1 MRNKLRL
8 CVLLSMLALLI
19 YALMM
24 TESGISTELKWTI
37 ISIVIGSGL
46 VIYTALSWFIPYILN
61 HSAEQLSPQK
71 LVSLTVTSSGILAA
85 ITGFVATLS
94 LDCFG
99 NVDFRTTDYC
109 SICGLFAIITAG
121 ITAVYS
127 LKSFVQRWKALLLM
141 EEGLKQAVLK
151 AEFESLK
158 NQVNPHFLFNSLNIL
173 SALIPEDTGKSVQFV
188 ERLSKVF
195 RYSLQH
201 SEQNTI
207 ELATELKIA
216 ESYLFINQMRFG
228 ESFRYTVDLS
238 EADRNR
244 QIVTQGLLTL
254 LENVV
259 KHNECSLE
267 KPLVIQ
273 IYTEKDCLVVSNSY
287 QPKSRLRTDSTGIGL
302 KNLQNRYVQLAADRP
317 VEIAQTEREFM
328 VKLPL
333 LEPAAHRTVGNS

>member
-1 MRNKLRL
+1 MRNKIRL
-8 CVLLSMLALLI
+8 CILLTLLALLI
-19 YALMM
+19 YGLLD
-24 TESGISTELKWTI
+24 TENAIPIAIKLTI

-46 VIYTALSWFIPYILN
+46 FIYMALSWFIPYLLN
-61 HSAEQLSPQK
+61 RSAEQLSPQK

-85 ITGFVATLS
+85 MTGFMATWGIS
-94 LDCFG
+94 FSWHI
-99 NVDFRTTDYC
+99 DFRAVDYC

-173 SALIPEDTGKSVQFV
+173 SALIPEDSGKSVQFV

-228 ESFRYTVDLS
+228 ESFRYTVELS
-238 EADRNR
+238 EEDRSR

-267 KPLVIQ
+267 KPLCIR
-273 IYTEKDCLVVSNSY
+273 IYSEKDCLVVANVF
-287 QPKSRLRTDSTGIGL
+287 QLKSRLRTDSTGIGL
-302 KNLQNRYVQLAADRP
+302 KNLKNRYVQLAADRP
-317 VEIAQTEREFM
+317 VVIEQTEQDFI

-333 LEPAAHRTVGNS
+333 L

>member
-8 CVLLSMLALLI
+8 CVLLSLLALLI
-19 YALMM
+19 YGLLG
-24 TESGISTELKWTI
+24 TEATIPYEIKWIIIST
-37 ISIVIGSGL
+37 VIGSGL
-46 VIYTALSWFIPYILN
+46 LIYMALSWFIPYVLN

-85 ITGFVATLS
+85 MTGFMATLA
-94 LDCFG
+94 LDFFG
-99 NVDFRTTDYC
+99 NVDFRPVDYC
-109 SICGLFAIITAG
+109 SIGGLFALITAG

-207 ELATELKIA
+207 ELTAELKVA

-238 EADRNR
+238 EDDRNR

-267 KPLVIQ
+267 KPLTIR
-273 IYTEKDCLVVSNSY
+273 IYTEKDCLVVSNSF

-317 VEIAQTEREFM
+317 VVIGQTEREFI

-333 LEPAAHRTVGNS
+333 LEPAAHRTVEN

>member
-1 MRNKLRL
+1 MRNTIRL
-8 CVLLSMLALLI
+8 CILLTLQILVI
-19 YALMM
+19 YALLE
-24 TESGISTELKWTI
+24 TEATIPFEIKLTI
-37 ISIVIGSGL
+37 IGIVIGSGL
-46 VIYTALSWFIPYILN
+46 LIYMTLSWFIPYLLN

-71 LVSLTVTSSGILAA
+71 LVSLTVTSSGISAA
-85 ITGFVATLS
+85 LTGFLATWGLGAYY
-94 LDCFG
+94 DIP
-99 NVDFRTTDYC
+99 FRPIDYGT
-109 SICGLFAIITAG
+109 ICGLFAIITAG

-228 ESFRYTVDLS
+228 ESFRYTVELS
-238 EADRNR
+238 DTDRNR

-267 KPLVIQ
+267 KPLEIR
-273 IYTEKDCLVVSNSY
+273 IHTDKDCLVVANSF

-302 KNLQNRYVQLAADRP
+302 KNLQNRYVQLAANRP
-317 VEIAQTEREFM
+317 VAIEQTEQEFI

-333 LEPAAHRTVGNS
+333 LEPAAHRPVDH

>member
-1 MRNKLRL
+1 MRNKVRL
-8 CVLLSMLALLI
+8 CILLMLLALLI
-19 YALMM
+19 YALLN
-24 TESGISTELKWTI
+24 TEASIPIEMKWTI
-37 ISIVIGSGL
+37 ISLVIGSGL

-85 ITGFVATLS
+85 MTGLLATLG
-94 LDCFG
+94 LAFFG
-99 NVDFRTTDYC
+99 NVPFAVRDYC
-109 SICGLFAIITAG
+109 SICGLFAVITAG
-121 ITAVYS
+121 VTAVYS

-188 ERLSKVF
+188 ERLSKLF

-228 ESFRYTVDLS
+228 DSFTYTVDLS
-238 EADRNR
+238 EEDRAR
-244 QIVTQGLLTL
+244 QLVTQGLLTL

-267 KPLVIQ
+267 KPLVIR

-302 KNLQNRYVQLAADRP
+302 KNLKNRYVQLAADRP
-317 VEIAQTEREFM
+317 VVIEKTEREFIA
-328 VKLPL
+328 KLPL
-333 LEPAAHRTVGNS
+333 LEPATHRTVGNQ

>member
-1 MRNKLRL
+1 MRNKIRL
-8 CVLLSMLALLI
+8 CILLSLLILLI
-19 YALMM
+19 YTLLVSEEAIPIEIKL
-24 TESGISTELKWTI
+24 TI
-37 ISIVIGSGL
+37 ITIIIGSGL
-46 VIYTALSWFIPYILN
+46 FIYMALSWFIPYLLN
-61 HSAEQLSPQK
+61 RSAEQLSPQK

-85 ITGFVATLS
+85 LTGFMAIWGIS
-94 LDCFG
+94 FFWYI
-99 NVDFRTTDYC
+99 DFRLVDYC

-228 ESFRYTVDLS
+228 ESFRYSVDLS
-238 EADRNR
+238 ESDRSK

-267 KPLVIQ
+267 KPLCIR
-273 IYTEKDCLVVSNSY
+273 IFTEKDCLVVANVF
-287 QPKSRLRTDSTGIGL
+287 QLKSRLRTDSTGIGL
-302 KNLQNRYVQLAADRP
+302 KNLQNRYAQLAADRP
-317 VEIAQTEREFM
+317 VVIQQTEQEFI

-333 LEPAAHRTVGNS
+333 L

>member
-1 MRNKLRL
+1 MRNKIRL
-8 CVLLSMLALLI
+8 CILLSLLTLLI
-19 YALMM
+19 YTLLV
-24 TESGISTELKWTI
+24 TEETIPVEIKLTI
-37 ISIVIGSGL
+37 ITIIIGSGL
-46 VIYTALSWFIPYILN
+46 FIYMALSWFIPYLLN
-61 HSAEQLSPQK
+61 RSAEQLSPQK

-85 ITGFVATLS
+85 LTGFLATWGIS
-94 LDCFG
+94 FFWNINFG
-99 NVDFRTTDYC
+99 TIDYC

-238 EADRNR
+238 EDDRSR

-267 KPLVIQ
+267 KPLCIR
-273 IYTEKDCLVVSNSY
+273 IYSEKDCLVVAN
-287 QPKSRLRTDSTGIGL
+287 QFQLKSRLRTDSTGIGL
-302 KNLQNRYVQLAADRP
+302 KNLKNRYVQLAADRP
-317 VEIAQTEREFM
+317 VVIEQSDQEFI

-333 LEPAAHRTVGNS
+333 L

>member
-1 MRNKLRL
+1 
-8 CVLLSMLALLI
+8 
-19 YALMM
+19 
-24 TESGISTELKWTI
+24 
-37 ISIVIGSGL
+37 
-46 VIYTALSWFIPYILN
+46 
-61 HSAEQLSPQK
+61 LSPQK

-85 ITGFVATLS
+85 MTGFMATWGIS
-94 LDCFG
+94 FSWHIA
-99 NVDFRTTDYC
+99 FRAVDYC

-228 ESFRYTVDLS
+228 ESFRYNVDLS
-238 EADRNR
+238 EDDRNR

-267 KPLVIQ
+267 KPLCIR
-273 IYTEKDCLVVSNSY
+273 IYTEKDCLVVANAF

-302 KNLQNRYVQLAADRP
+302 KNLKNRYVQLAADRP
-317 VEIAQTEREFM
+317 VVIEQSDKEFI

-333 LEPAAHRTVGNS
+333 L